1 MITVLNFQLRY
12 DVYFFLKKKIYTGK
26 MLWSS
31 NLNMISV
38 RELNLVGIYGSNL
51 FY

>member
-12 DVYFFLKKKIYTGK
+12 DVYLKKKKKIYTGK

-31 NLNMISV
+31 NLSMISV
-38 RELNLVGIYGSNL
+38 RELNLVGT
-51 FY
+51 

>member
-1 MITVLNFQLRY
+1 M
-12 DVYFFLKKKIYTGK
+12 IYTGK

-31 NLNMISV
+31 NWSMISV

-51 FY
+51 LVKIDDSLYFLE